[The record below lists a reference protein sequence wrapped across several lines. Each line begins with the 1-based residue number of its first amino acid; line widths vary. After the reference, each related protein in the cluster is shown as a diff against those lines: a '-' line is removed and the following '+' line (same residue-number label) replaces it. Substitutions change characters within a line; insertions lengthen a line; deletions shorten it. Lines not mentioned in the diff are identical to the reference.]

1 MPACPPTS
9 HHVNWLKV
17 FYNGNIMAELLPN
30 YNIQRMKLLH
40 ELKEAFPLV
49 PDDTVRQCMKKNRNE
64 KEKCIA
70 ELHEEEE
77 NIKQGRHKAARSR
90 NQALLTHQMEQMLKL
105 ESTVRQEKE
114 VLSSLRQEVC
124 MLEANWETHVLKN
137 RSKQHCISHSELKG
151 LQNDINQLTVEC
163 DNMKKKV
170 NHLTIEDPPSS
181 VGSPSTSLPPT
192 NSSVTSSS
200 EGGSWS
206 CDSCTFHNHPSLDEC
221 EMCYM
226 PRIETGLQNIEVT

>member
-1 MPACPPTS
+1 
-9 HHVNWLKV
+9 
-17 FYNGNIMAELLPN
+17 
-30 YNIQRMKLLH
+30 
-40 ELKEAFPLV
+40 
-49 PDDTVRQCMKKNRNE
+49 MKKNRNE

-124 MLEANWETHVLKN
+124 MLEANWETRVLKN

-226 PRIETGLQNIEVT
+226 PRIETGTNRSRRHSPGPCFCHPQSEQKFHSYPRMSPLRPDRALVSKSGGKVFNPPTFGQDYRT